1 MTRSDLGEVRRIE
14 IMFDPGDL
22 SKEIGL
28 YYKFSAKPW
37 EGF

>member
-1 MTRSDLGEVRRIE
+1 MRSNLGEVSRIQ

-28 YYKFSAKPW
+28 DYKFSAKPW